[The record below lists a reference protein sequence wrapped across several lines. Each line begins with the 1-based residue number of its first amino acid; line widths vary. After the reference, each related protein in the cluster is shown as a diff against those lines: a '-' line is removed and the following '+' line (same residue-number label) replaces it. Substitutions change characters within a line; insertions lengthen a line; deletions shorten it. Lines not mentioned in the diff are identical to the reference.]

1 MQSAHADPRS
11 RQGAL
16 RAFPAVFALV
26 AAPVLAAGILPWAA
40 AGEGGAA
47 ATPKPAPKAAAI
59 KPSFNA
65 YFPADFK
72 DAAYQ
77 QAAVAKVSKNWMVPG
92 SHLPAK
98 GSKTVVQ
105 ATIVRDGSLG
115 ASIVTMTSGSKQWD
129 DAALAAVTKGAPFG
143 PIPGS
148 YPQAT
153 IEVHWHFTAN

>member
-16 RAFPAVFALV
+16 RALLAVFALL
-26 AAPVLAAGILPWAA
+26 AALVLAAGILPGAGAGEDAA
-40 AGEGGAA
+40 AK
-47 ATPKPAPKAAAI
+47 PKPAPKAAAI

-115 ASIVTMTSGSKQWD
+115 ATIVTMTSGSKQWD

-143 PIPGS
+143 PIPGN
-148 YPQAT
+148 YPQAK